1 MTDKD
6 PIITFTPPTEEEL
19 FEQFCYEMYMKHK
32 DEVYEWEK
40 RMPSITSKEYIKKNK
55 ALLRKEFKR
64 IQKKGNL

>member
-1 MTDKD
+1 MTDKE
-6 PIITFTPPTEEEL
+6 PIISWEPPTEKEL

-40 RMPSITSKEYIKKNK
+40 RMPSITSEQYIKKNK
-55 ALLRKEFKR
+55 SLLKKEFKR

>member
-6 PIITFTPPTEEEL
+6 PIITFTPLTEKEL

-40 RMPSITSKEYIKKNK
+40 RMPNKTSKQYIKENRS
-55 ALLRKEFKR
+55 LLEKEFKR
-64 IQKKGNL
+64 IHKKGNI